1 MKRSSYCRCGFQIYI
16 MQVWQFIQDKLNASL
31 QVMLLYVLQSEGS
44 SPGRQGFKMAVA
56 ADGSFCGTIGGGIM
70 EFKLVEKAKHLL
82 QKNTDVTE
90 LIWQYHDKQH
100 SEQSGMICSGM
111 QVVAFIPL
119 SISSAPIVAAILQS
133 IQTNQ
138 QQIIKLSP
146 EGIALVQDSKKENW
160 LGFHQTSTE
169 DWWYG
174 EWTNQQPVV
183 HIIGGGHVGLALSEM
198 MRFLDFYVHL
208 YDDRSDLNTIQGNLF
223 AHKKHLVDYHN
234 IGSLFSNCERDY
246 VVIMTVGYRTDK
258 LVLQQLIQY
267 SFKYL
272 GMLGSGNK
280 IKQLFTELEAEGIA
294 AEKLSKIFTPIG
306 LNIYSKTTKEIA
318 VSIAAEII
326 REKNMGLPTGRTTT

>member
-1 MKRSSYCRCGFQIYI
+1 
-16 MQVWQFIQDKLNASL
+16 MQVWQFIQDKLNTSS

-56 ADGSFCGTIGGGIM
+56 DDDSFCGTIGGGIM
-70 EFKLVEKAKHLL
+70 EFKLVEKAKALL
-82 QKNTDVTE
+82 QKHSNDVE
-90 LIWQYHDKQH
+90 LMWQYHDKQH

-119 SISSAPIVAAILQS
+119 GNSSTQVIADILQS
-133 IQTNQ
+133 IQDNQ

-146 EGIALVQDSKKENW
+146 KGIALIQDSKKENK
-160 LGFHQTSTE
+160 LGFHQASE
-169 DWWYG
+169 ENWWYG
-174 EWTNQQPVV
+174 ECTNQQPVV

-208 YDDRSDLNTIQGNLF
+208 YDDRNDLNTIQNNHF
-223 AHKKHLVDYHN
+223 AHEKHFVDYNN

-258 LVLQQLIQY
+258 LILQQLVHHT
-267 SFKYL
+267 FKYL

-280 IKQLFTELEAEGIA
+280 IKQLFAELEAEGIA
-294 AEKLSKIFTPIG
+294 AEKLSKVFTPIG

-326 REKNMGLPTGRTTT
+326 REKNTGLPTGRTTI

>member
-1 MKRSSYCRCGFQIYI
+1 
-16 MQVWQFIQDKLNASL
+16 MQVWQFIHDKLNASF

-56 ADGSFCGTIGGGIM
+56 DDGSFCGTIGGGIM
-70 EFKLVEKAKHLL
+70 EFKLVEKAKALL
-82 QKNTDVTE
+82 QKNSNKVE
-90 LIWQYHDKQH
+90 LMWQYHDKQH

-111 QVVAFIPL
+111 QVVAFVPL
-119 SISSAPIVAAILQS
+119 HHSSTQVIADILQN
-133 IQTNQ
+133 IQDNQ
-138 QQIIKLSP
+138 QLIIQLSP
-146 EGIALVQDSKKENW
+146 KGIALVQDSKKENK
-160 LGFHQTSTE
+160 LGFHQASE
-169 DWWYG
+169 ENWWYG

-208 YDDRSDLNTIQGNLF
+208 YDDRDNLNTIQHNHF
-223 AHKKHLVDYHN
+223 AHEKHFVDYHK
-234 IGSLFSNCERDY
+234 IGSLFNNCERNY

-258 LVLQQLIQY
+258 LILQQLIKH

-280 IKQLFTELEAEGIA
+280 IKQLFAELEAEGIA
-294 AEKLSKIFTPIG
+294 AEKLSKVFTPIG
-306 LNIYSKTTKEIA
+306 LNIYSKTTREIA

-326 REKNMGLPTGRTTT
+326 REKNMGLPTGRTTI

>member
-1 MKRSSYCRCGFQIYI
+1 

-44 SPGRQGFKMAVA
+44 SPGREGFKMAVA
-56 ADGSFCGTIGGGIM
+56 ADGSFYGTIGGGIM
-70 EFKLVEKAKHLL
+70 EFKLVEKAKHFL
-82 QKNTDVTE
+82 QKNTNTTE

-111 QVVAFIPL
+111 QIVAFVPL
-119 SISSAPIVAAILQS
+119 NTSSAPIVAAILQS

-138 QQIIKLSP
+138 QQIIKLSH

-160 LGFHQTSTE
+160 LSFHQASE
-169 DWWYG
+169 ENWWYG

-208 YDDRSDLNTIQGNLF
+208 YDDRNELNTITDNHF
-223 AHKKHLVDYHN
+223 ANEKHLVDYNN

-258 LVLQQLIQY
+258 LILQQLVHQQ
-267 SFKYL
+267 FKYL
-272 GMLGSGNK
+272 GMLGSSNK
-280 IKQLFTELEAEGIA
+280 VKQLFAELEAEDIA
-294 AEKLSKIFTPIG
+294 AEKLNKVFTPVG

-326 REKNMGLPTGRTTT
+326 REKNIGLPTGRTITS

>member
-1 MKRSSYCRCGFQIYI
+1 

-56 ADGSFCGTIGGGIM
+56 ADGSFYGTIGGGIM
-70 EFKLVEKAKHLL
+70 EFKLVEKAKALFL
-82 QKNTDVTE
+82 KNANTVE
-90 LIWQYHDKQH
+90 LMWQYHDKQH

-119 SISSAPIVAAILQS
+119 DTLSSQVIADILQS

-146 EGIALVQDSKKENW
+146 KGIALVQDSKKENW
-160 LGFHQTSTE
+160 IGFHQTSVN

-174 EWTNQQPVV
+174 EWINQQAVV

-198 MRFLDFYVHL
+198 MRFLDFYVHV
-208 YDDRSDLNTIQGNLF
+208 YDDRDDLNTIQDNHF
-223 AHKKHLVDYHN
+223 THEKHLVDYNN
-234 IGSLFSNCERDY
+234 IGAEFSNCERDY

-258 LVLQQLIQY
+258 LVLQQLIQH

-280 IKQLFTELEAEGIA
+280 IKQLFAELEAEGIA
-294 AEKLSKIFTPIG
+294 AEKMSKVFTPIG

-326 REKNMGLPTGRTTT
+326 REKNIGLPTGRAITSAATS

>member
-1 MKRSSYCRCGFQIYI
+1 
-16 MQVWQFIQDKLNASL
+16 MQVWQFIQDKLNTSL

-70 EFKLVEKAKHLL
+70 EFKLVEKAKSLL
-82 QKNTDVTE
+82 QKNTNDVE
-90 LIWQYHDKQH
+90 LMWQYHDKQH

-119 SISSAPIVAAILQS
+119 SNSSTPVITDILQS
-133 IQTNQ
+133 IQENQ
-138 QQIIKLSP
+138 HQIIQLSP
-146 EGIALVQDSKKENW
+146 KGIALVQDSKKENW
-160 LGFHQTSTE
+160 LGFHQASE
-169 DWWYG
+169 ENWWYG

-198 MRFLDFYVHL
+198 MQFLDFYVHL
-208 YDDRSDLNTIQGNLF
+208 YDNRDNLNTIQNNHF
-223 AHKKHLVDYHN
+223 ANEKHLVDYN
-234 IGSLFSNCERDY
+234 KIGSLFSNCERDY

-258 LVLQQLIQY
+258 LVLQQLIPY

-280 IKQLFTELEAEGIA
+280 IKQLFAELKAEGVA
-294 AEKLSKIFTPIG
+294 AEKLSKVFTPIG

-326 REKNMGLPTGRTTT
+326 REKNSGLPTGRISTASATS